1 MSGTSKGN
9 HSGGGRNWEG
19 LGGPI
24 RVDRPNLEALVDPTL
39 DSCCQREQESE
50 ARQAVLKRTL
60 DRFDV
65 VAEKERRR
73 RQLVQTSAFT
83 GCRCCYDPAQDGT
96 AEYPA
101 LVKLRAE
108 RNHKGDAADFAVI
121 EEDRNDASRL
131 SEKRDEKENQTE
143 DSDDDDDDDD
153 EFDYLLDEDLPGGD
167 AAGDEL
173 KALEERR
180 RLELE
185 MELLQREIVVQHGF
199 GAHRQMHPAR
209 VLKAAGLATTS
220 SSRDDP
226 VPAVVLHLVDPDS
239 RASASLDLCL
249 ENLALQ
255 CKGTKFLRAEGRTT
269 LLLDADGVAT
279 RAFRPNLRPDA
290 DLPALVAIR
299 DGVAVN
305 LCPRLQG
312 LTTDDPSSKDAEIDE
327 SAVAAW
333 LDRSGVLIEQPP
345 RLEAV
350 CRIRPEE
357 EALMDY
363 LMTTKPSVPEEP
375 RFDCGMP
382 DCHKSFPHEHVGEKT
397 DQQDGLVVSEQ
408 EIVGDGA

>member
-1 MSGTSKGN
+1 M
-9 HSGGGRNWEG
+9 
-19 LGGPI
+19 
-24 RVDRPNLEALVDPTL
+24 DPTL

-73 RQLVQTSAFT
+73 RHLVRTDAFT

-101 LVKLRAE
+101 LVELRAE
-108 RNHKGDAADFAVI
+108 RNNNNKGEAAAIAVE
-121 EEDRNDASRL
+121 EEDNSNDASRL
-131 SEKRDEKENQTE
+131 SEKHEKENQTRSFSGNDEKGE
-143 DSDDDDDDDD
+143 DSDDSDDDD
-153 EFDYLLDEDLPGGD
+153 EFDYLLDEDLPGG

-209 VLKAAGLATTS
+209 VLKAAGLATS
-220 SSRDDP
+220 KNGGSRDDP

-249 ENLALQ
+249 EKLALH
-255 CKGTKFLRAEGRTT
+255 CKGTKFLRAGGRTT
-269 LLLDADGVAT
+269 LLLDADGLAT
-279 RAFRPNLRPDA
+279 RAFRPNLRPDS

-305 LCPRLQG
+305 ICPRLQG
-312 LTTDDPSSKDAEIDE
+312 LTTDDSSPKDVEIDE
-327 SAVAAW
+327 SAVTDW
-333 LDRSGVLIEQPP
+333 LDRSGVLIEEPP